1 MGEEPAIDG
10 KAEDL
15 AALASQVLELP
26 RHSGLRIVTAE
37 SCTGGMLSSLLT
49 DIEGLSSCFERGFA
63 VYSDDAKTKMLGVEP
78 KLIERYGAASAEV
91 ARAMAQGALPRS
103 LAQIAVAI
111 TGFAGPGAKED
122 EEASSISRL
131 RANARPQLRE
141 YHFGRG
147 GRDRTRHHVVQTAFQ
162 MMNDALR

>member
-15 AALASQVLELP
+15 AALASRVLELA

-63 VYSDDAKTKMLGVEP
+63 VYSDDAKTEMLGVEP

-91 ARAMAQGALPRS
+91 ARAMAQGALARS

-111 TGFAGPGAKED
+111 TGFAGPGGKEG
-122 EEASSISRL
+122 RRGPCPY
-131 RANARPQLRE
+131 RACART
-141 YHFGRG
+141 
-147 GRDRTRHHVVQTAFQ
+147 RDRSCASITS
-162 MMNDALR
+162 DAAGAIEHDTMLSKLRFK